1 MLKVQRWPPRAG
13 VSTVAE
19 NETLTAAERQRFLQA
34 LPWHLNN
41 TLDAGEQ
48 AWMADALRRCP
59 WATQALAR
67 ERALLQSVAAPQ
79 PADADLG
86 LQALLSRVRPAPP
99 RAEAP
104 RAAASWAQTVWAW
117 LATPQLGAAMA
128 AVVLAQALLIGWMVS
143 APPADTGMR
152 STPVTEVRTLRVVFV
167 PEATEAQLRSAL
179 RSAGARVV
187 GGPTAFGEYWLASD
201 QLSLDEMKTLLLAS
215 GLTRSIDVDLA
226 GPRGQ

>member
-1 MLKVQRWPPRAG
+1 M
-13 VSTVAE
+13 AE
-19 NETLTAAERQRFLQA
+19 PDTLNPADRRRLLQA
-34 LPWHLNN
+34 LPWYLNG
-41 TLDAGEQ
+41 TLDAPER
-48 AWMADALRRCP
+48 AWVEDTLRRSH
-59 WATQALAR
+59 WAAQAMAR
-67 ERALLQSVAAPQ
+67 EQALLQSIAAPQ
-79 PADADLG
+79 PADTDLG
-86 LQALLSRVRPAPP
+86 LQALLSRVRPTQQRAAAPP
-99 RAEAP
+99 
-104 RAAASWAQTVWAW
+104 AAASWVQTVWAW

-167 PEATEAQLRSAL
+167 PEVTEAQLRSAL

>member
-1 MLKVQRWPPRAG
+1 M
-13 VSTVAE
+13 AE
-19 NETLTAAERQRFLQA
+19 PDTLNPADRRRLLQA
-34 LPWHLNN
+34 LPWYLNG
-41 TLDAGEQ
+41 TLEAPER
-48 AWMADALRRCP
+48 AWVEDALRRSP
-59 WATQALAR
+59 WAAQAMAR
-67 ERALLQSVAAPQ
+67 EQALLQSIAAPQ
-79 PADADLG
+79 PADTDLG
-86 LQALLSRVRPAPP
+86 LQALLSRVRPTQQRAAAPP
-99 RAEAP
+99 
-104 RAAASWAQTVWAW
+104 AAASWVQTVWAW

-167 PEATEAQLRSAL
+167 PEVTEAQLRSAL